1 MSKIPALPLGQLVS
15 MSKSL
20 TSLSLSF
27 PLCKTAAIMFPGHQG
42 LFRGFA

>member
-1 MSKIPALPLGQLVS
+1 MSKIPALPLGKLGTVNN
-15 MSKSL
+15 SL
-20 TSLSLSF
+20 TSLILSF